1 MKIRRKISLSF
12 LVAGLVLLASMGA
25 SIYNFIKVNDI
36 VTDITTDKIV
46 EVDLANDLIDVINLQ
61 RITIRNV
68 VMNEDPNKCASLAK
82 VVTDYNN
89 HVDSYFDL
97 YKQRI
102 TTPKGLKMLSDITQS
117 GYEFR
122 KLLDKTIKANKLDK
136 HLATQIIVNEVT
148 PAGDEFINNVRALL
162 DLTTEL
168 MNKDVAESEA
178 AYESAKLI
186 IGVILV
192 LAIIIMVAM
201 TMILTKSITLPIEK
215 AVNAANSIAIG
226 DFNVDLRT
234 TAKDE
239 TATLMSSLSSMVNN
253 ISDLIH
259 ENNLVAENS
268 NGGNFCYRADSSK
281 FKGEYKK
288 MVDGTNSIVE
298 ALAVPLSVLKNMLLM
313 IADGKLP
320 EKVVDDVRKGDFID
334 LKNSA
339 NALVETLQQVD
350 SDAKELVEAI
360 KEGHIIK
367 TRAHIDQHK
376 GIFKDIMLGYNN
388 LLDLIVGSLEE
399 TMSVIDRL
407 AKGDLKARMVKEYKG
422 DFNILKTNLNAS
434 FDTLPLDEIYE
445 VMQAMANGDLTVAM
459 VGDYQGDNLRIKE
472 AVNNT
477 LNSLNQILI
486 NVKTTVDEVTHAAMQ
501 VSDTSQGLS
510 QGATEQAASLEEI
523 TSSMNQIGGQ
533 TKLNA
538 ENAGMANTLATNA
551 RDAAEKGNSEM
562 SLLTNAMNEINA
574 SSHSISKIIKVID
587 DIAFQTNL
595 LALNAAVEAA
605 RAGRHGKGFAV
616 VAEEVRSLAARSA
629 KAASETSEMIENSI
643 KTVDRGA
650 ELVEKTGEALKLIQ
664 SESVKVADIIGEIT
678 TSSNEQAQGIA
689 QINEGLHQI
698 DRVTQ
703 TNTAS
708 AEESASAA
716 EELSGQAAQLN
727 ELVDRFKLNR
737 KLSASAPA
745 FAKQIA
751 PSYSSNR
758 RTLSAGAGMATPLKE
773 SDFSDFVDY
782 GGGNSDI
789 NPSDIIDLGDGDM
802 GRY

>member
-1 MKIRRKISLSF
+1 MKIRQKISLSF
-12 LVAGLVLLASMGA
+12 VFAGLVLLASMGV
-25 SIYNFIKVNDI
+25 SIYNFNKVNAI
-36 VTDITTDKIV
+36 VEDITSDKIV
-46 EVDLANDLIDVINLQ
+46 EVELANNLIDAINLQ
-61 RITIRNV
+61 RITIRDI
-68 VMNEDPNKCASLAK
+68 VMNEDMSKCTVLSQ
-82 VVTDYNN
+82 VVLDYNKSI
-89 HVDSYFDL
+89 DDYFDI

-102 TTPKGLKMLSDITQS
+102 TTPKGLKMLKDITES

-122 KLLDKTIKANKLDK
+122 RLLDKTIKTNKVDK
-136 HLATQIIVNEVT
+136 QLATKMITDEL
-148 PAGDEFINNVRALL
+148 AASGEEFIKNVESLL
-162 DLTTEL
+162 NLTTDL
-168 MNKDVAESEA
+168 MNGEVAQSKA
-178 AYESAKLI
+178 AYQSARI
-186 IGVILV
+186 TIGVILA
-192 LAIIIMVAM
+192 LAVIM
-201 TMILTKSITLPIEK
+201 MILLTILLTRSINVPITK
-215 AVNAANSIAIG
+215 AVNAANSIAVG
-226 DFNVDLRT
+226 DFNVDLKT
-234 TAKDE
+234 NAKDE
-239 TATLMSSLSSMVNN
+239 TATLMNALNTMVHN
-253 ISDLIH
+253 ISELIH

-268 NGGNFCYRADSSK
+268 NGGNFGYRADSSK
-281 FKGEYKK
+281 FQGEYRK

-298 ALAVPLSVLKNMLLM
+298 ALAVPLAVLKDMLLM

-320 EKVVDDVRKGDFID
+320 EKIVDDVRKGDFID

-339 NALVETLQQVD
+339 NALIETLQQVD
-350 SDAKELVEAI
+350 SDARELVEAI

-367 TRAHIDQHK
+367 TRAHVDDHK
-376 GIFKDIMLGYNN
+376 GIFKEIMLGYNN
-388 LLDLIVGSLEE
+388 LLDLIVASLDE
-399 TMSVIDRL
+399 TMSVMGKL
-407 AKGDLKARMVKEYKG
+407 AKGDLKARMIKEYKG
-422 DFNILKTNLNAS
+422 DFNILKTNLNTS
-434 FDTLPLDEIYE
+434 FDSLPLDEIYE

-477 LNSLNQILI
+477 INSLNQILI

-523 TSSMNQIGGQ
+523 TSSMNEIGGQ

-538 ENAGMANTLATNA
+538 ENASIANNLATNA

-562 SLLTNAMNEINA
+562 SHLTGAMNEINA

-689 QINEGLHQI
+689 QINEGLNQI

-737 KLSASAPA
+737 KLSASATMRNSL
-745 FAKQIA
+745 

-758 RTLSAGAGMATPLKE
+758 RTLTSSVATPLKE
-773 SDFSDFVDY
+773 SDFSDFVNL
-782 GGGNSDI
+782 GGSDTGV
-789 NPSDIIDLGDGDM
+789 NPNDIINLGDDEF